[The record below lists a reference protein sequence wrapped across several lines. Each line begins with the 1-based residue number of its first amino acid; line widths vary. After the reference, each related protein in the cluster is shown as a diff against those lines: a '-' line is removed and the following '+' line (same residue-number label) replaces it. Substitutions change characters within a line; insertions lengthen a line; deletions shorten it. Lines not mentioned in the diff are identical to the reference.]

1 MKVTK
6 KEAKFIKREQ
16 TVIYSY
22 PPTSKAISVAFIEVK
37 GRHPAGEKEQF
48 IEHDLHVLFYI
59 TDGNG
64 IITVEGE
71 PYGLVKGDVL
81 TVQPGKRYF
90 VEGDLSYVVATSP
103 AYYSDQNEIVK
114 SL

>member
-16 TVIYSY
+16 TTIYSY

-37 GRHPAGEKEQF
+37 GRHPAGGKEQF
-48 IEHDLHVLFYI
+48 VEHDLHVLFYV
-59 TDGNG
+59 TDGKG
-64 IITVEGE
+64 IITVEDK
-71 PYGLVKGDVL
+71 PYELTQGDVL

-90 VEGDLSYVVATSP
+90 IEGDLSYVAATSP
-103 AYYSDQNEIVK
+103 AYYSKQNEIVN